1 MRVYISG
8 PITGYENGNREEFE
22 VATSGLRQMGHEPVN
37 PQDLPHDHGK
47 TWAEYMKVDLEALLH
62 VDAVLVLNGWQLSR
76 GAKIEVNLAMELGIP
91 VYAEA
96 WRLP

>member
-1 MRVYISG
+1 VRVYISG
-8 PITGYENGNREEFE
+8 PVTGMTDDNRTEFQIAE
-22 VATSGLRQMGHEPVN
+22 AAIRHKGHEPVN
-37 PQDLPHDHGK
+37 PLTLAHDHGK

-62 VDAVLVLNGWQLSR
+62 VDAVLVLNGWQFSR
-76 GAKIEVNLAMELGIP
+76 GANIEVTLAVDIGIP